1 MVCGK
6 LILFPLVKGR
16 EMEKIGQAAGRES
29 SHPGGQMD
37 NLETPLIEEAEH
49 GDAEATAPP
58 IGGAPLSGVST
69 VALGLAL
76 AACDSGGGGGGGVV
90 TLPPTGTPSP
100 TPPPVS
106 APQASRFLAQA
117 TMGATSADIA
127 DVQARG
133 YAGWITSEFG
143 KARTTTHWDWLVA
156 KGYNV
161 VTNRDNETGF
171 DNVMWAQLIGA
182 GDQLRQR
189 VGMALLEILVVGI
202 SGVNLNWRQ
211 FAMAAYV
218 DVLLDNA
225 FGNFRMIL
233 EKITTN
239 AAMASFLTFLGN
251 RKANPAAGSV
261 PDENYAR
268 ELMQLFTIGLH
279 RLNMD
284 GTVVTS
290 GGAPVETYTP
300 ADVSGLARVFT
311 GLTLDSTDGNTPD
324 RYRRP
329 LIVNTG
335 THETGASAFL
345 GASVPAGTAGMEAV
359 KIALDAIF
367 AHPNVAPFVSK
378 QLIQR
383 LVTSNPSPAYIGR
396 VSAKFADNGS
406 GVRGDMQAVIRA
418 ILLDDEAR
426 ADPAGTTAG
435 KLREPVMRF
444 TGWARGFGAASPSG
458 TFAVGDTSSSTN
470 RLAQAMGRSASVFN
484 FFRPGYIPPGSG
496 FASGGLVA
504 PEFQITN
511 EISVVGYVNYMQS
524 VVNNGLTDLKSD
536 YAELSAIAADS
547 AALIERVNLVLAAG
561 QLSAATVAQI
571 KTAVD
576 SSTNTSNRIAIALLL
591 TMAAPD
597 YLAQK

>member
-1 MVCGK
+1 
-6 LILFPLVKGR
+6 
-16 EMEKIGQAAGRES
+16 
-29 SHPGGQMD
+29 
-37 NLETPLIEEAEH
+37 
-49 GDAEATAPP
+49 
-58 IGGAPLSGVST
+58 
-69 VALGLAL
+69 
-76 AACDSGGGGGGGVV
+76 
-90 TLPPTGTPSP
+90 
-100 TPPPVS
+100 
-106 APQASRFLAQA
+106 
-117 TMGATSADIA
+117 MGATSADIA
-127 DVQARG
+127 DVQSRG
-133 YAGWITSEFG
+133 YAGWIAAEFA
-143 KARTTTHWDWLVA
+143 KPRTTTHWDWLVA

-161 VTNRDNETGF
+161 AANVNGEAGF
-171 DNVMWAQLIGA
+171 DNVMWSQLIGA

-189 VGMALLEILVVGI
+189 VGMALLEVLVVGM

-218 DVLLDNA
+218 DVLMDNA

-233 EKITTN
+233 DKVTTN

-251 RKANPAAGSV
+251 RKANAATGSV

-284 GTVVTS
+284 GSVVTA
-290 GGAPVETYTP
+290 GGVPVETYTP

-311 GLTLDSTDGNTPD
+311 GLTLNSTDGTTPD

-329 LIVNTG
+329 LIVNANQ
-335 THETGASAFL
+335 HETGASTFL
-345 GASVPAGTAGMEAV
+345 GTTVAAGTAGMDAI
-359 KIALDAIF
+359 KQALDTIF
-367 AHPNVAPFVSK
+367 AHPNVPPFVSK

-383 LVTSNPSPAYIGR
+383 LVTSNPSPGYVGR

-426 ADPAGTTAG
+426 ADPSGTSSG

-444 TGWARGFGAASPSG
+444 TGWARGFGATSPSG
-458 TFAVGDTSSSTN
+458 NWAVGDTSSPIN
-470 RLAQAMGRSASVFN
+470 RLSQAMGRSASVFN
-484 FFRPGYIPPGSG
+484 FFRPGYTPPNSG
-496 FASGGLVA
+496 FTSGGLVA

-524 VVNNGLTDLKSD
+524 AVNNGIGDLKSD
-536 YAELSAIAADS
+536 YAELTAIAADS
-547 AALIERVNLVLAAG
+547 QALIDRVNLVLAAG

-576 SSTNTSNRIAIALLL
+576 SSTNTNNRVAIALLL
-591 TMAAPD
+591 TLAAPE

>member
-1 MVCGK
+1 
-6 LILFPLVKGR
+6 
-16 EMEKIGQAAGRES
+16 
-29 SHPGGQMD
+29 MD
-37 NLETPLIEEAEH
+37 NLTTPLIEAEI
-49 GDAEATAPP
+49 GDAEAAAPAAGGTAL
-58 IGGAPLSGVST
+58 GGTSA

-76 AACDSGGGGGGGVV
+76 AACDSGGGGGGGGVV
-90 TLPPTGTPSP
+90 AAPPTGTPSP
-100 TPPPVS
+100 APAPIS
-106 APQASRFLAQA
+106 AVQASRFLAQA

-127 DVQARG
+127 DVRARG
-133 YAGWITSEFG
+133 YAGWIAAEFA
-143 KARTTTHWDWLVA
+143 KPRATTHWDWLVA
-156 KGYNV
+156 RGYNV
-161 VTNRDNETGF
+161 AANVNGETGF
-171 DNVMWAQLIGA
+171 DNVMWSQLIGA

-225 FGNFRMIL
+225 FGNFRTIL
-233 EKITTN
+233 DKVTTN

-251 RKANPAAGSV
+251 RKANAATGSV

-284 GTVVTS
+284 GTAVMS
-290 GGAPVETYTP
+290 GGVPVETYTP

-311 GLTLDSTDGNTPD
+311 GLTLDSTDGTTPD

-329 LIVNTG
+329 LIVNAN

-345 GASVPAGTAGMEAV
+345 GANVPAGTAGMDAV
-359 KIALDAIF
+359 KIALDTIF
-367 AHPNVAPFVSK
+367 AHPNVPPFVSK

-383 LVTSNPSPAYIGR
+383 LVTSNPTPAYVGR
-396 VSAKFADNGS
+396 VAAKFADNGS
-406 GVRGDMQAVIRA
+406 GVRGDMQAVISA

-426 ADPAGTTAG
+426 ADPTGTTAG

-458 TFAVGDTSSSTN
+458 NFAIGDTSSSTN

-484 FFRPGYIPPGSG
+484 FFRPGYTPPNTG

-524 VVNNGLTDLKSD
+524 VVNNGLADLKSD
-536 YAELSAIAADS
+536 YAELTALAADS
-547 AALIERVNLVLAAG
+547 QALIDRINLVLAAG

-571 KTAVD
+571 KAAVD
-576 SSTNTSNRIAIALLL
+576 SSTNTNNRIAIALLL
-591 TMAAPD
+591 TMAAPE

>member
-1 MVCGK
+1 MRD
-6 LILFPLVKGR
+6 I
-16 EMEKIGQAAGRES
+16 ADAGGAPAR
-29 SHPGGQMD
+29 GDLMD
-37 NLETPLIEEAEH
+37 NLEVPLAEAEI
-49 GDAEATAPP
+49 GAAEAAA
-58 IGGAPLSGVST
+58 GGVTPGGVS
-69 VALGLAL
+69 VLALAL

-90 TLPPTGTPSP
+90 TTPPTGTPSP
-100 TPPPVS
+100 TPAPPPTG
-106 APQASRFLAQA
+106 AQASRFLAQA

-133 YAGWITSEFG
+133 YTGWITAEFAKPRG
-143 KARTTTHWDWLVA
+143 TSHWDWLVS
-156 KGYNV
+156 KSYNDIA
-161 VTNRDNETGF
+161 NRDGESGF

-189 VGMALLEILVVGI
+189 VGMALLELLVVGI
-202 SGVNLNWRQ
+202 SGVNLSWRQ

-225 FGNFRMIL
+225 FGNFRTIL
-233 EKITTN
+233 DKVTTN

-251 RKANPAAGSV
+251 RKANAASGSV

-311 GLTLDSTDGNTPD
+311 GLTLDSTDNTTPD
-324 RYRRP
+324 RYRRA
-329 LIVNTG
+329 LIVNAN
-335 THETGASAFL
+335 THETGASTFL
-345 GASVPAGTAGMEAV
+345 GTNVTAGTAGMDAV
-359 KIALDAIF
+359 KQALDTIF

-383 LVTSNPSPAYIGR
+383 LVTSNPTPAYVGR
-396 VSAKFADNGS
+396 VAAKFADNGS

-418 ILLDDEAR
+418 ILLDNEAR
-426 ADPAGTTAG
+426 ADPSGTSAG

-444 TGWARGFGAASPSG
+444 TGWARGFGAASVSG
-458 TFAVGDTSSSTN
+458 NWAIGDTSSSIN
-470 RLAQAMGRSASVFN
+470 RLAQSMGRSGSVFN
-484 FFRPGYIPPGSG
+484 FFRPGYTPPNSG

-524 VVNNGLTDLKSD
+524 VVNNGLTDLKSS
-536 YAELSAIAADS
+536 YTELTAIAADS
-547 AALIERVNLVLAAG
+547 QALIDRINLVLAAG
-561 QLSAATVAQI
+561 QVSTATVTQI
-571 KTAVD
+571 KAAVD
-576 SSTNTSNRIAIALLL
+576 SSTNTNNRIAIALLL
-591 TMAAPD
+591 TMAAPE